1 MTQRKSQMLKII
13 SFIIIEPCTI
23 TAFAQQLSV
32 QSPNQKISVSLFS
45 ENNTE
50 AGINEQYT
58 VFAW

>member
-13 SFIIIEPCTI
+13 SFIIIELCTI
-23 TAFAQQLSV
+23 TAFAQQLTV
-32 QSPNQKISVSLFS
+32 QSPNQKISLSLFS
-45 ENNTE
+45 ENTE